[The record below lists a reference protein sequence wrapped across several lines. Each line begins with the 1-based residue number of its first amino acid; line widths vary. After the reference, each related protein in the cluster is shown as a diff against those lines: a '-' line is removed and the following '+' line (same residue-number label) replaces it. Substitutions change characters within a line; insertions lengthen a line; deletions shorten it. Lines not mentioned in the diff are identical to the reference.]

1 MQGLGHISTG
11 LEIELNTAGAHTGPV
26 VVCRSALNV
35 QNSFLD
41 PQIKLG
47 HNYEPLEKRGAPMRR
62 MVSFREQLIKAEQ
75 HLNMS
80 ENKTCH

>member
-11 LEIELNTAGAHTGPV
+11 LEIELNTAGAHTGPL
-26 VVCRSALNV
+26 VVCRSESNV
-35 QNSFLD
+35 QNSFLA

-47 HNYEPLEKRGAPMRR
+47 HHYEPLEKHGAPTRR
-62 MVSFREQLIKAEQ
+62 MVSFRKQLIKTEQ
-75 HLNMS
+75 HLKMS